1 MYACI
6 LYVILFFPSFL
17 LSLSHGGKSLWDYF
31 WHRNKTQETAGMQA
45 ICMGHEKEEILMQ
58 ALADEEEDART
69 LGQGLT
75 LNQGLGDPDPST
87 QGHMGG
93 HWLYVLSVKLSIQVG
108 PGLEIYAGLMFTT
121 LNEWDRVERTRSMN
135 IPSDCLSMRGGEQ
148 RLARGYAEFRGADSD
163 VVKWRICK
171 AGVCRVSV
179 PNVNGRTVEAK
190 QRRWLRREKRG
201 YEYCW
206 ERCLHRRPSL
216 RRRFIGDA
224 PIQSKQQNQHPRNGD
239 SGGWS
244 QGGAPRDS
252 GWRRGDGDYT
262 EKEGPLP

>member
-1 MYACI
+1 MVENPYGIIFGTGTKLKKPRACK
-6 LYVILFFPSFL
+6 PSAWK
-17 LSLSHGGKSLWDYF
+17 KSANGLV
-31 WHRNKTQETAGMQA
+31 G
-45 ICMGHEKEEILMQ
+45 
-58 ALADEEEDART
+58 T

-121 LNEWDRVERTRSMN
+121 
-135 IPSDCLSMRGGEQ
+135 
-148 RLARGYAEFRGADSD
+148 
-163 VVKWRICK
+163 CK

-201 YEYCW
+201 YEYWLGTLSSPPAKSPSAVHCQSSGDYIIVVEMPVLLTAALGQELKCR
-206 ERCLHRRPSL
+206 ERWDTIQALHRNH
-216 RRRFIGDA
+216 GTGTVED
-224 PIQSKQQNQHPRNGD
+224 
-239 SGGWS
+239 
-244 QGGAPRDS
+244 GAKVVRLATLA
-252 GWRRGDGDYT
+252 GDGETGTYT

>member
-17 LSLSHGGKSLWDYF
+17 LPQPWWKIPMGLF

-58 ALADEEEDART
+58 AGWQTRGGCTKKSANGLVGT

-121 LNEWDRVERTRSMN
+121 QMQSR
-135 IPSDCLSMRGGEQ
+135 
-148 RLARGYAEFRGADSD
+148 
-163 VVKWRICK
+163 
-171 AGVCRVSV
+171 RVSCI
-179 PNVNGRTVEAK
+179 GTKCKRRTVEAK

-201 YEYCW
+201 YEYW
-206 ERCLHRRPSL
+206 LGTLSSPPAKSPS
-216 RRRFIGDA
+216 A
-224 PIQSKQQNQHPRNGD
+224 VHCQS
-239 SGGWS
+239 S
-244 QGGAPRDS
+244 
-252 GWRRGDGDYT
+252 GDYIIVVEMPVLLT
-262 EKEGPLP
+262 AALG